1 MPTIIPQ
8 AIRPVS
14 DCCRRRSQV
23 GIAIASTR
31 TFHFKFNLQSE
42 LKELHSNSNTFFFKE
57 SFRPAQPGVAPEN
70 HAPARSGNCQ
80 LSGRRRGFRMTI
92 RRSLHGDV
100 IGAVHLGAEDS
111 KEKILSSNFI

>member
-1 MPTIIPQ
+1 M
-8 AIRPVS
+8 
-14 DCCRRRSQV
+14 
-23 GIAIASTR
+23 
-31 TFHFKFNLQSE
+31 
-42 LKELHSNSNTFFFKE
+42 KELHSNSNTFFFKE
-57 SFRPAQPGVAPEN
+57 SFRPARPGVAPEN

-80 LSGRRRGFRMTI
+80 LSGRRRAFRMTI